1 MLLIFNI
8 THGLRNPCTG
18 LGFFRVGH
26 LTVEVAILSH
36 KTFILLLAI
45 SINLKDP

>member
-8 THGLRNPCTG
+8 TRGLRNPCTG

-26 LTVEVAILSH
+26 FTVEVGTQSH
-36 KTFILLLAI
+36 KIFTLLLAI